1 MLTQGHLPISSRAP
15 SRTDRISASSSYR
28 LGQGKSL
35 HRESDTLQEFR
46 QQESQRDPP
55 LAKCPG
61 KANQGRVTTAVSTRR
76 LPVRG
81 RAPKPVVPLPSDSGL
96 RLSQGFGNNKD
107 TQQLHIRR
115 GHSYGPSPPSLLPPN
130 RPVLDSKAGESTSHC
145 SRSRPPSKRP
155 THRHNQT
162 PETIKHTPDT
172 RRKQALSLRAQSF
185 QHTIALGQLW
195 PPLELGSPSGRI
207 QSNSNDADSARDS
220 RPEGPKAQRALLRS
234 FRHRRSTRKSCQ
246 CLTIS

>member
-81 RAPKPVVPLPSDSGL
+81 RAPKPVVPLPSDTDIP
-96 RLSQGFGNNKD
+96 RVRKQQGYAAIFK
-107 TQQLHIRR
+107 R
-115 GHSYGPSPPSLLPPN
+115 GPSPPSLLPPN
-130 RPVLDSKAGESTSHC
+130 RPMLDSKAGERALGH
-145 SRSRPPSKRP
+145 RPKADPRPNARP
-155 THRHNQT
+155 TGMTEPLRLSSIHQTLEGNRHYRS
-162 PETIKHTPDT
+162 E
-172 RRKQALSLRAQSF
+172 LRAFSKQVRS
-185 QHTIALGQLW
+185 AN
-195 PPLELGSPSGRI
+195 SG
-207 QSNSNDADSARDS
+207 
-220 RPEGPKAQRALLRS
+220 LRWS
-234 FRHRRSTRKSCQ
+234 
-246 CLTIS
+246 